1 MEKVLAQRGFSVKM
15 TINGQTLTFALV
27 PDKPLKQNYIRDKK
41 TYNADFTK
49 TPLTITPRLGVSGK
63 EGDQSANLSNLNWAL
78 TNEKGA
84 KATQTLTAVSGSQ
97 SQKLAANL
105 TDCTSLLI
113 SCTAVYTD
121 PISKLKS
128 DVTATL
134 TISKEEV
141 VGANI
146 SAIIFPKDNNGGIID
161 NTHRTATLQ
170 ATLQRGG
177 EDDIT
182 DVSYQWYQ
190 LRSGAW
196 VKLDS
201 SNAQG
206 ISGYTTRDLTIPASA
221 IVNVGV
227 FKCVIK
233 DTDSGSGTYNK
244 EAAAIYTVIDQTDP
258 YEIDI
263 FQPQGDSVAEGG
275 TLPHW
280 FKIRQ
285 GATYITESVFL
296 NAHDMKVWRYSANS
310 VLDTTW
316 GTSGYKTCTK
326 NVEQARYE
334 LNIEYKDLL
343 APSQA
348 FCVELR

>member
-134 TISKEEV
+134 TIGHFS
-141 VGANI
+141 
-146 SAIIFPKDNNGGIID
+146 
-161 NTHRTATLQ
+161 
-170 ATLQRGG
+170 
-177 EDDIT
+177 
-182 DVSYQWYQ
+182 
-190 LRSGAW
+190 
-196 VKLDS
+196 
-201 SNAQG
+201 
-206 ISGYTTRDLTIPASA
+206 
-221 IVNVGV
+221 
-227 FKCVIK
+227 
-233 DTDSGSGTYNK
+233 
-244 EAAAIYTVIDQTDP
+244 
-258 YEIDI
+258 
-263 FQPQGDSVAEGG
+263 
-275 TLPHW
+275 
-280 FKIRQ
+280 
-285 GATYITESVFL
+285 
-296 NAHDMKVWRYSANS
+296 
-310 VLDTTW
+310 
-316 GTSGYKTCTK
+316 
-326 NVEQARYE
+326 
-334 LNIEYKDLL
+334 
-343 APSQA
+343 
-348 FCVELR
+348 